1 MNIQQIRNKKI
12 INNKMA
18 FIGFLCSCI
27 FYSQSV
33 RCQIIGLGYKN
44 EKKGMFQTTVNLPL
58 TFSKDNWID
67 FAAGIDFTSKNHL
80 APSGFSMNASAYHYL
95 IGDDDIQASLIGLET
110 GYLINTGLGNDTY
123 KLTPYVYY
131 ERSLFYVR
139 AGVDYYFRLEKG
151 YPFVSIGFGGLHIIR
166 NMKFSF

>member
-1 MNIQQIRNKKI
+1 QILPPKI
-12 INNKMA
+12 AYIA
-18 FIGFLCSCI
+18 LCCSCMLCV
-27 FYSQSV
+27 QSTWS
-33 RCQIIGLGYKN
+33 QIIGLGYKN
-44 EKKGMFQTTVNLPL
+44 EKKGMFQATVNLPL

-67 FAAGIDFTSKNHL
+67 FAAGIDYTSKNHL

-131 ERSLFYVR
+131 ERSLFYIR
-139 AGVDYYFRLEKG
+139 AG
-151 YPFVSIGFGGLHIIR
+151 
-166 NMKFSF
+166 